1 MLKDSISFEMLEGGG
16 VIVDLESN
24 VVVRV
29 NATAAQILQWLVDG
43 KPLDSVSSLMSDRY
57 GVSLEQ
63 SQLDL
68 DALIVDLQKAGLWN
82 ARTSD

>member
-16 VIVDLESN
+16 VIVDLETN

-29 NATAAQILQWLVDG
+29 NSTAAQILQWLVEG
-43 KPLDSVSSLMSDRY
+43 KPLDSVSSLMRDRY
-57 GVSLEQ
+57 GLSVEQ

>member
-29 NATAAQILQWLVDG
+29 NSTAAQILQWLVDG
-43 KPLDSVSSLMSDRY
+43 RPLDSVSSLMRDRY
-57 GVSLEQ
+57 GLSVEQ

-68 DALIVDLQKAGLWN
+68 DALILDLQKAGLWN
-82 ARTSD
+82 APTSA

>member
-1 MLKDSISFEMLEGGG
+1 MLKDSISFEMMEGGG

-29 NATAAQILQWLVDG
+29 NSTAAQILQWLVDG
-43 KPLDSVSSLMSDRY
+43 KPLDSVSSLMCDRY
-57 GVSLEQ
+57 GLSVEQ